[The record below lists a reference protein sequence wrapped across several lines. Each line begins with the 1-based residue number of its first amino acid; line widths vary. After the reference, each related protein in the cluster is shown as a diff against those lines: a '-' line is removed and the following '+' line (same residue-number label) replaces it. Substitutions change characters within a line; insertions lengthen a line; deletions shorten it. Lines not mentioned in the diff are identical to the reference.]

1 MHLCCMA
8 FQGFSMRSR
17 VNFGKTHMMA
27 SHPGPVNLSTAKLV
41 ESGMTYV
48 EARKKIARA
57 TR

>member
-1 MHLCCMA
+1 
-8 FQGFSMRSR
+8 MRSR